1 MKKIK
6 ILIPIFLGIILMSSL
21 FNINNV
27 FGADADGNYLWL
39 ETITQN
45 AIMTGSF
52 TNVTYSEDMNIT
64 ISNYLHD
71 NFVFI
76 TDTIVNT
83 TMIGDGG
90 YVNSY
95 QGIGIQIF
103 NENLETIYAGGVS
116 PSPLR
121 LFDPEPFENI
131 YWMSEIIEL
140 DLYKTINYV
149 NITLWHNYLVTG
161 DAEDYVLTE
170 SWKFNLLAENYDYSP
185 PPDMFFDLYF
195 LGFIL
200 CLFICPLSIAGTIK
214 LRNPKLLKITA
225 FSCVGLIICLFLIMN
240 TVPFG

>member
-1 MKKIK
+1 M
-6 ILIPIFLGIILMSSL
+6 FSL

-52 TNVTYSEDMNIT
+52 TNETYSEDMNIT

-103 NENLETIYAGGVS
+103 NENLETIYASGIA

-121 LFDPEPFENI
+121 LFDPDPFENI
-131 YWMSEIIEL
+131 YWMSDIIEL

-161 DAEDYVLTE
+161 DTGDYVLTE
-170 SWKFNLLAENYDYSP
+170 SWKFNLVAENYDEEEEEE
-185 PPDMFFDLYF
+185 DMLFTDLY
-195 LGFIL
+195 LIGFIACFFL
-200 CLFICPLSIAGTIK
+200 CPLSIVGAIKQRKVFFIK
-214 LRNPKLLKITA
+214 LAI
-225 FSCVGLIICLFLIMN
+225 FFGIGLIIFFCLIM
-240 TVPFG
+240 TIIPFSG